1 MRVVIDTGVII
12 SASLVP
18 EGTSYKAF
26 IYALTH
32 GVPLISVDTLEE
44 LHHVF
49 NKKKFAGKILE
60 SHKTVVKNALQQRA
74 DFILISSN
82 FTICRDPN
90 DDIFLNLAIDGK
102 ADVILSR
109 DPDLLELHPFQGI
122 PILNPADF
130 LSWAEINGN
139 N

>member
-18 EGTSYKAF
+18 EGTSFKALL
-26 IYALTH
+26 YALSH
-32 GVPLISVDTLEE
+32 GIPLISVDTHEE
-44 LHHVF
+44 LHRVL

-60 SHKTVVKNALQQRA
+60 SYKTIVRNTLQQRA
-74 DFILISSN
+74 EFILISST

-90 DDIFLNLAIDGK
+90 DDIFLQLAIDGK
-102 ADVILSR
+102 ADVILTR

-122 PILNPADF
+122 PILNPSDF
-130 LSWAEINGN
+130 LSWGENRKIQ
-139 N
+139 